1 MDTGRDRLL
10 FGTCYG
16 KRDIG
21 CADDDSLHAD
31 DASTSQ
37 RETESAQGIAT
48 GKGAALGGGLA
59 CHREPVQTSPV
70 LTRLL
75 RIRILRQALH
85 AGGQLLNSWL
95 TVDSGRIE
103 GGMPQQCCQPNN
115 ISRIL
120 CQIVACECMPERM
133 STRVDRQEP
142 TNCRIPDDDIN
153 HLAH

>member
-37 RETESAQGIAT
+37 RETESAQGIAPE
-48 GKGAALGGGLA
+48 KGAALGGGLA
-59 CHREPVQTSPV
+59 CHRELVRARPV

-75 RIRILRQALH
+75 PIRLLRQALH
-85 AGGQLLNSWL
+85 AGGPLVNSWL
-95 TVDSGRIE
+95 TVDSGRIV
-103 GGMPQQCCQPNN
+103 GG
-115 ISRIL
+115 
-120 CQIVACECMPERM
+120 E
-133 STRVDRQEP
+133 
-142 TNCRIPDDDIN
+142 
-153 HLAH
+153 